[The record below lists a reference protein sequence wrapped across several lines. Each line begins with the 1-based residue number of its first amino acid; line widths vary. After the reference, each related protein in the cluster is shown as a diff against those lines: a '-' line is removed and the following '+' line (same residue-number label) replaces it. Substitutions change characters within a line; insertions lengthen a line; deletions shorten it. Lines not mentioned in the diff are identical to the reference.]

1 MSYMFNRYQYYIVDQ
16 KQAPAPLPLTIELT
30 DEFQIALSSLPNQ
43 YDNSTA
49 KAFRDFFSV
58 YGTHV
63 ATRVGLGGAAIGQ
76 TFTHSCMEYTD
87 VEHSHAEEKSS
98 FFILFESAGHG
109 QGYNKTDRVFEEWPT
124 SYVSLM
130 GGSPDPFG
138 LLDSKRG
145 DQYRMGQKECYTAWE
160 KSILDKGL
168 LAPVWATLQPIHTF
182 FLRDGNQA
190 GLQAAFGEALADYV
204 EDVGAVSSFDMCLF
218 VFRGCHVFVYFNSVL
233 FLSFPPSPRTT
244 PHSVV
249 PAV

>member
-1 MSYMFNRYQYYIVDQ
+1 MSYMFNRYQYYIVNQ

-30 DEFQIALSSLPNQ
+30 DEFQVALSSLPSH

-49 KAFRDFFSV
+49 QAFRDFFSV

-87 VEHSHAEEKSS
+87 VEHSHAEESSS
-98 FFILFESAGHG
+98 FFILFASAKGHG
-109 QGYNKTDRVFEEWPT
+109 QGYNKTDQLFETWST
-124 SYVSLM
+124 SYVSLL

-145 DQYRMGQKECYTAWE
+145 DQYRMGQKQCQAWE
-160 KSILDKGL
+160 KSILDRGL
-168 LAPVWATLQPIHTF
+168 LAPVWATLEPIHTF
-182 FLRDGNQA
+182 FLRDGQQA

-204 EDVGAVSSFDMCLF
+204 EDVGAVSS
-218 VFRGCHVFVYFNSVL
+218 VYLL
-233 FLSFPPSPRTT
+233 FLCFF
-244 PHSVV
+244 VV
-249 PAV
+249 IGS